1 MKVNLDWAVRQIA
14 TSPLFDEG
22 WYRENYRIP
31 QHEDAAEHYLMKG
44 YKKAGIH
51 QSFFLRRNIVCKIQ
65 MCAGVGQTR
74 FCILK

>member
-22 WYRENYRIP
+22 WYLETYRIP

-44 YKKAGIH
+44 YKKGWNP
-51 QSFFLRRNIVCKIQ
+51 SKFFLQRNITCKIQ
-65 MCAGVGQTR
+65 MCAGGGQIR

>member
-22 WYRENYRIP
+22 WYRETYRIP

-44 YKKAGIH
+44 
-51 QSFFLRRNIVCKIQ
+51 L
-65 MCAGVGQTR
+65 
-74 FCILK
+74 